1 MKQPI
6 AVLTGDIIA
15 SQRITDTTALYQA
28 LETSLERLADHY
40 GGRFERYRGDGFQLA
55 IPNTSAALDAAV
67 ALRAELV
74 MHSEEQRW
82 DARIAV
88 AVGYNEWQPDRS
100 LASADGPVFVASG
113 KTLDTMTEEG
123 EHLAL
128 SRPDAADDDAITLL
142 VRYVDELIDDWSH
155 HSAEIAYLKFWHPE
169 SQQAMAERLN
179 IRQPSVHKRLRTAR
193 WSMLADTL
201 DFFRHRLAAEDK
213 AS

>member
-1 MKQPI
+1 MKQSI
-6 AVLTGDIIA
+6 AVLTGDLIG
-15 SQRITDTTALYQA
+15 SQRITETKALYQA
-28 LETSLERLADHY
+28 LETALERLAGHY

-55 IPNTSAALDAAV
+55 IPDASSALDAAV
-67 ALRAELV
+67 ALRGELI

-82 DARIAV
+82 DARVAV
-88 AVGYNEWQPDRS
+88 AVGHNEWRPDS
-100 LASADGPVFVASG
+100 PLASADGPVFVASG
-113 KTLDTMTEEG
+113 KALDALTETG
-123 EHLAL
+123 EHLTL
-128 SRPDAADDDAITLL
+128 IRPHAPEDDAMTLL
-142 VRYVDELIDDWSH
+142 VRYMGELVDGWSH

-201 DFFRHRLAAEDK
+201 DFFRHRLATENK